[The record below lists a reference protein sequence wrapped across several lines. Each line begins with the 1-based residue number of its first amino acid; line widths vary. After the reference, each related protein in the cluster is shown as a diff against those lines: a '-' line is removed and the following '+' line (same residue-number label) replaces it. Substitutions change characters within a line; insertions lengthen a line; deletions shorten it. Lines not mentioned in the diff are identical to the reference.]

1 LPAKGNEGDA
11 APKAAD
17 RETADEA
24 WAKVCPCL
32 AVVVDVIVCHHS
44 YQIGMP
50 CALMVHASTRA
61 RTAAVQ
67 APEGSFMSPALGGAL
82 VLTGMLL
89 RTVLFS
95 GDSSPF

>member
-1 LPAKGNEGDA
+1 MP
-11 APKAAD
+11 
-17 RETADEA
+17 
-24 WAKVCPCL
+24 
-32 AVVVDVIVCHHS
+32 AVVVDVIMCHHS

-50 CALMVHASTRA
+50 CASMVHASTRA

-89 RTVLFS
+89 RTS
-95 GDSSPF
+95 GAREVGPFYPSPVVEKLRSTAAARQRSLWVPH

>member
-1 LPAKGNEGDA
+1 MTWLPV
-11 APKAAD
+11 
-17 RETADEA
+17 R
-24 WAKVCPCL
+24 
-32 AVVVDVIVCHHS
+32 
-44 YQIGMP
+44 
-50 CALMVHASTRA
+50 ALLLC
-61 RTAAVQ
+61 Q

>member
-1 LPAKGNEGDA
+1 MPAKGNEGDA

-24 WAKVCPCL
+24 WAKVCMP
-32 AVVVDVIVCHHS
+32 AVVLDVIVYHS
-44 YQIGMP
+44 YLIGMP
-50 CALMVHASTRA
+50 CESMVHDLTPCA